1 MKNKQ
6 SVGIAKRLNL
16 LNEFIH
22 AINKCETK
30 QEVYDYLAS
39 ELSNL
44 ITADHASI
52 SIIDKANKNLETVA
66 LFGSG
71 TSRIVGEITP
81 MNKTASC
88 IALSR
93 QETYITDYPNSN
105 CSKCAVRT
113 ECESL
118 EKGGYAAGMTT
129 PIYIKNQAIGTIH
142 VASYSKNV
150 YTQKVQKIFETI
162 ALLVSACLEKIYFIE
177 TIGSSKSRINIH
189 AKRLKA
195 LTKISVKLSCATSEE
210 NLLQIICDYF
220 TGGLSTK
227 SLSYVLVDEKH
238 QKFTRTHFYSE
249 GKLLSRKKTFPMDKS
264 VLTRAVKA
272 GTVEYYNDINEIES
286 IEMQE
291 RGINHVWSIP
301 VFKNNA
307 MPRLLNLGWSVEPR
321 YKDGLADIFN
331 ILGTLIEATLEN
343 IKVNEQLSYKANYDL
358 LTSTYNRHSFQEK
371 ITNLINEKPVKPFT
385 LLLAD
390 LDGFKQLNDFH
401 GHLFGDKVLAEA
413 GKHFQTIFG
422 KKCFVARLGGDEFA
436 IIGDFTGYKPGRLN
450 GMKLNSIKVE
460 HNSRII
466 PINFSIG
473 VSQYPKHA
481 QSSTKLMKYADLALY
496 EAKISSSKITVF
508 NNVMAKQY
516 DHRYQLLNEF
526 KAALSNG
533 EIVPF
538 YQPIIDLKTQ
548 KVHALEALMR
558 WDHKKHGILSP
569 ADFSDVFEVPE
580 LSGKI
585 AYVMHRRICK
595 DMAQWKRNGVEF
607 NQVALNVEPVNLV
620 DPAFPLNLISEL
632 HENGLKP
639 SEYAIEITENSILDG
654 DNECI
659 IEILNSLRLA
669 GMSIVLDDFGTG
681 FSSMSHLLNLPIT
694 TVKLDKSFVSEGSR
708 STKKLLIAKAIIGL
722 TKALDLKT
730 VAEGIET
737 KNAKNLLVYLESD
750 YGQGFL
756 FSKPLPAEKI
766 PEFINNFN
774 NKKTKMLA
782 AESKQ
787 AELPEY
793 QYRKA
798 IA

>member
-52 SIIDKANKNLETVA
+52 SIVDKANKNLETVA

-71 TSRIVGEITP
+71 TSRIVGQITP

-88 IALSR
+88 MALAR
-93 QETYITDYPNSN
+93 QKTYITDYPNSN

-142 VASYSKNV
+142 VASYSKNA

-162 ALLVSACLEKIYFIE
+162 ATLVSACLGKIYSNN
-177 TIGSSKSRINIH
+177 TISNANSRINIH

-195 LTKISVKLSCATSEE
+195 LTKISVQLSYATSEE

-227 SLSYVLVDEKH
+227 SLSYVLIDEKH

-264 VLTRAVKA
+264 VLTQAVKA
-272 GTVEYYNDINEIES
+272 GTVKYYNDISDIES

-301 VFKNNA
+301 VFKKNT
-307 MPRLLNLGWSVEPR
+307 MPRLLNLGWSSEPR
-321 YKDGLADIFN
+321 YKDGLIDIFN

-343 IKVNEQLSYKANYDL
+343 IKTNERLSYRAHYDL
-358 LTSTYNRHSFQEK
+358 LTGTHNRHSFQEK
-371 ITNLINEKPVKPFT
+371 ITNLVNEKRAKPFT
-385 LLLAD
+385 LLLVD
-390 LDGFKQLNDFH
+390 LDNFKQLNDFH

-413 GKHFQTIFG
+413 GKHFQEIFDN
-422 KKCFVARLGGDEFA
+422 KSFIARLGGDEFA
-436 IIGDFTGYKPGRLN
+436 VIGDFTRYKPSLLN
-450 GMKLNSIKVE
+450 GMKLNSIKVK
-460 HNSRII
+460 HNGRIV
-466 PINFSIG
+466 PVDFSIG

-496 EAKISSSKITVF
+496 EAKTSPNKIMVF
-508 NNVMAKQY
+508 NNAMAKQF
-516 DHRYQLLNEF
+516 DRKYQLLNEF
-526 KAALSNG
+526 KVALQNK
-533 EIVPF
+533 EIIPF
-538 YQPIIDLKTQ
+538 YQPIIDLKTK

-558 WDHKKHGILSP
+558 WDHKKHGILTP

-580 LSGKI
+580 LSRKI
-585 AYVMHRRICK
+585 AYVMHRHICK
-595 DMAQWKRNGVEF
+595 DMAQWKRNGVNF
-607 NQVALNVEPVNLV
+607 NQVALNVETVNLE
-620 DPAFPLNLISEL
+620 DPAFPLDLLSTL

-639 SEYAIEITENSILDG
+639 SEYAIEITENSILDSQN
-654 DNECI
+654 DCVF
-659 IEILNSLRLA
+659 EILNSLRLA
-669 GMSIVLDDFGTG
+669 GMAIVLDDFGTG

-694 TVKLDKSFVSEGSR
+694 TIKLDKSFVTEGSR

-737 KNAKNLLVYLESD
+737 EKAKNLFVDLECD

-756 FSKPLPAEKI
+756 FSKPIPAEKI

-774 NKKTKMLA
+774 NKKTEMLA